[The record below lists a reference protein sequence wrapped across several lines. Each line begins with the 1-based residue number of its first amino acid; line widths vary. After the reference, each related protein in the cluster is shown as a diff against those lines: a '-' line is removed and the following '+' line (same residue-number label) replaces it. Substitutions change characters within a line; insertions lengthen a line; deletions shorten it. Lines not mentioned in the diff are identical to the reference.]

1 MMKKRIEAIDAMRG
15 FSLLGILIANMLYFQ
30 YGDMTLNT
38 IEPTTWWD
46 NAAFYFTKI
55 FVESSF
61 YPIFGFLF
69 GYGVI
74 LFVRALENRDLKTRG
89 PLWRRAIGL
98 ITLGGLHITFVWD
111 GDILL
116 TYGAGLII
124 IMLFIKRKVKTLLI
138 WASVLAV
145 LTVPIL
151 ILKTDFLALAELEET
166 AVVLADGTYWE
177 VVLQRIGVM
186 EAVPFIFFLIGLPF
200 ALVLISLVAFLAIGP
215 FVLLGIAAAKVDF
228 FTHIETKVELLKRL
242 ALLVPIGLVCKSF
255 LYWDHFAGKLI
266 YSAGTYL
273 LAIGYMALFTLIYI
287 AKHETKLAQSFVSM
301 GRLSLTNY
309 LTQSIIFTTIFYGY
323 GFGLFGKLG
332 VAVGLLLA
340 IIVYALQLYVSKL
353 YIKRF
358 SIGPVEWL
366 LRKFVYLGQGRS

>member
-1 MMKKRIEAIDAMRG
+1 MKKRIEALDALRG

-55 FVESSF
+55 FVEASS

-98 ITLGGLHITFVWD
+98 IILGSLHIAFVWD

-145 LTVPIL
+145 LMAPIL
-151 ILKTDFLALAELEET
+151 IFKTDVLALAGLEET
-166 AVVLADGTYWE
+166 AAVLADGTYWE
-177 VVLQRIGVM
+177 VMQQRIGVVEGM
-186 EAVPFIFFLIGLPF
+186 PFIF
-200 ALVLISLVAFLAIGP
+200 VLISLPIAFCFIALLSFFTIGP
-215 FVLLGIAAAKVDF
+215 FVLLGMAAAKTDF
-228 FTHIETKVELLKRL
+228 FTHIGTKTKLLKRL

-255 LYWDHFAGKLI
+255 LYSDHFAGKLI
-266 YSAGTYL
+266 YGAGTYL
-273 LAIGYMALFTLIYI
+273 LALGYIALFTLIYL
-287 AKHETKLAQSFVSM
+287 AKHETKLAQAFVSM

-309 LTQSIIFTTIFYGY
+309 LMQSLIFTTVFYGY

-332 VAVGLLLA
+332 VAIGLLLA
-340 IIVYALQLYVSKL
+340 VAVYVLQLYISNL
-353 YIKRF
+353 YTRHF

-366 LRKFVYLGQGRS
+366 LRKFVYLGNGRS

>member
-1 MMKKRIEAIDAMRG
+1 MKNRIEALDALRG

-30 YGDMTLNT
+30 YGDITINT

-46 NAAFYFTKI
+46 NVAFYFTKI
-55 FVESSF
+55 FIEASF

-69 GYGVI
+69 GYGII
-74 LFVRALENRDLKTRG
+74 LFVRALENRDLKTPG
-89 PLWRRAIGL
+89 PLWRRVIGL
-98 ITLGGLHITFVWD
+98 IILGSLHITFVWD

-124 IMLFIKRKVKTLLI
+124 IISFIKRKVKTLLI

-145 LTVPIL
+145 LMIPLL
-151 ILKTDFLALAELEET
+151 ILKTDVLLLAGLEEST
-166 AVVLADGTYWE
+166 AVLANGTYWE
-177 VVLQRIGVM
+177 VVQQRIGLT
-186 EAVPFIFFLIGLPF
+186 EEVPLIFFLIGLPI
-200 ALVLISLVAFLAIGP
+200 ALGFIVLLAFFTIGP
-215 FVLLGIAAAKVDF
+215 FVLLGMAAAKKDF
-228 FTHIETKVELLKRL
+228 FTHIRLRTKLLKRL
-242 ALLVPIGLVCKSF
+242 ALLVPLGLVCKSF

-266 YSAGTYL
+266 YGTGTYL
-273 LAIGYMALFTLIYI
+273 LAIGYIALFTLIYL
-287 AKHETKLAQSFVSM
+287 AKDETKLAQAFVSM

-309 LTQSIIFTTIFYGY
+309 LMQSIIFTSIFYGY

-340 IIVYALQLYVSKL
+340 IVVYILQLYISGI
-353 YIKRF
+353 YTKRL

-366 LRKFVYLGQGRS
+366 LRKFVYLRQGRS